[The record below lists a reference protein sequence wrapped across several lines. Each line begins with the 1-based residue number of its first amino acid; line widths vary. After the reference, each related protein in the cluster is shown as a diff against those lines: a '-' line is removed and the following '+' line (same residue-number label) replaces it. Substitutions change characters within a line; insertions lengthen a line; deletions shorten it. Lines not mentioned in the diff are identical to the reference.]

1 MFNQRVYND
10 QENYEEP
17 GFNPADFPPSFFPS
31 MPLESFGG
39 DFFPKDDLSFYL
51 PPADFE
57 AFEPGIP
64 FMIDPTMYQSFQE
77 DIKRFIPSFDMFSGF
92 MKDGNIPEIKSPY
105 PTPKNIASYPTGVKL
120 GTISLEERRMKVKK
134 FLEKRKR
141 RIFKKR
147 ISYAC
152 RKRVADSRVRVKGRF
167 ITKQQASALLI
178 DQDQD
183 QDTLKKEEN

>member
-1 MFNQRVYND
+1 
-10 QENYEEP
+10 
-17 GFNPADFPPSFFPS
+17 
-31 MPLESFGG
+31 
-39 DFFPKDDLSFYL
+39 
-51 PPADFE
+51 
-57 AFEPGIP
+57 
-64 FMIDPTMYQSFQE
+64 
-77 DIKRFIPSFDMFSGF
+77 
-92 MKDGNIPEIKSPY
+92 
-105 PTPKNIASYPTGVKL
+105 
-120 GTISLEERRMKVKK
+120 MKVKK